1 MHHDKPNPKEWVLEI
16 MHARTPESVKETI
29 LSSTKSLHH
38 TTKDLLAIIVIT
50 VQCCVNVLM
59 ELAITRLL
67 ARLTSSHRKVEKL

>member
-1 MHHDKPNPKEWVLEI
+1 M

-38 TTKDLLAIIVIT
+38 TTKDLLAIIVVIT

-59 ELAITRLL
+59 ELAITRLF
-67 ARLTSSHRKVEKL
+67 AQLTSSHRKVEKL